1 MLGLPTNKI
10 SKIIIN
16 AFSIILIITT
26 TTRLPL
32 LLLLLLLA
40 IYNNV
45 FPVLTAEGDT
55 DI

>member
-32 LLLLLLLA
+32 LLLLLLA